1 MIAVYNDLIFVKH
14 GRTAEAVHA
23 REWPGPHQPSLV
35 SIKIISRNQHLGF
48 VEEGHVNEFA
58 VGRRSAGGVAVE
70 RMFAFHWRGDDRF
83 LPENPSIGAV
93 QTEKDA
99 RLLLRNGCDREDA
112 IVPNNRR
119 GVTKPGQLGFP

>member
-1 MIAVYNDLIFVKH
+1 M
-14 GRTAEAVHA
+14 
-23 REWPGPHQPSLV
+23 
-35 SIKIISRNQHLGF
+35 
-48 VEEGHVNEFA
+48 
-58 VGRRSAGGVAVE
+58 AVE

-119 GVTKPGQLGFP
+119 GVTKPGQLGFPCDIIAGIPSARDTRFEARAVTAWSAPARPVFCIRRERRDCEDQARPDRDCGTV